1 VIAAKCVNIPIGA
14 ALLAALVVAAGCGKE
29 EPKSPPSAP
38 AASQQPAKVGFVYVS
53 PVGDAGWTSQ
63 HDKGRRQME
72 EALGGKVTTRY
83 VESVPE
89 GADAER
95 VIRELAQSGYSPIFT
110 TSFGYMN
117 PTIKVAEQFPQ
128 TKFDHA
134 TGYKTAPNVGTYNAR
149 FYEGRYL
156 AGQVAGRMTKS
167 NVAGYVAAYPIPEVV
182 MGINAFARGM
192 RSVNPGAQ
200 VKVVWTSSWYD
211 PGRESEAAN
220 TLVSQGADVLT
231 HHTDSTAV
239 VQAAEAKKVYAIA
252 YHSDMSKYGPHAQ
265 LTAVTHQWGEYYT
278 KTVRDAIAGTWKPG
292 AIWGGLKEGMIQMA
306 PMNPVVPKETQD
318 LVDRTS
324 ADIAAGKFH
333 PFAGP
338 VRDNEG
344 KERLQAGAAMSDDVL
359 SKMDY
364 YVEGVQGKLPTAQ

>member
-1 VIAAKCVNIPIGA
+1 MDHAHRRT
-14 ALLAALVVAAGCGKE
+14 ALLAAFLSAALAAVA
-29 EPKSPPSAP
+29 PSAGAQTTTAP
-38 AASQQPAKVGFVYVS
+38 YKVGYVYVS
-53 PVGDAGWTSQ
+53 PIGDAGWTFQ
-63 HDKGRRQME
+63 HDSGRKEME
-72 EALGGKVTTRY
+72 KALGAKVTTKY
-83 VESVPE
+83 IESVPE

-95 VIRELAQSGYSPIFT
+95 VIRELAQTGHNLIFT

-117 PTIKVAEQFPQ
+117 PTIKVAQAFPNN
-128 TKFDHA
+128 KFEHA
-134 TGYKTAPNVGTYNAR
+134 TGYKTSKNVGIYNAR

-156 AGQVAGRMTKS
+156 AGQVAGKMTKS
-167 NVAGYVAAYPIPEVV
+167 NVAGYVAAFPIPEVV

-192 RSVNPGAQ
+192 RSVNPAAQ
-200 VKVVWTSSWYD
+200 VKVVWTNAWYD

-265 LTAVTHQWGEYYT
+265 LTAVTHQWGDYYA
-278 KTVRDAIAGTWKPG
+278 KTVGDVIAGTWKPE
-292 AIWGGLKEGMIQMA
+292 AIWGGLKEGMIRMA
-306 PMNPVVPKETQD
+306 PMNPIVPSDTQA
-318 LVDRTS
+318 LVDKTA

-333 PFAGP
+333 PFSGP

-344 KERLQAGAAMSDDVL
+344 KERLAAGAVTSDDVL